1 VKLNIAL
8 KNLDLVRV
16 LRSIAVLLIAG
27 SFVGCA
33 SKEEVAQ
40 SGDEMYSIND
50 PYEDINRVTFEFNQ
64 GLDNVII
71 GPIARSYIAVVPQWG
86 RERVNDTLNNLGE
99 PVNFA
104 NSVLQLDIE
113 RAITS
118 FVRFG
123 FNSTFGIAGLFDI
136 AGEMGLE
143 RADEDFGQT
152 LSVWGFGEGPY
163 VVVPFFGPSSPRD
176 GIGMATDMLLLDP
189 FSRALRSH
197 EKYQK
202 MIARGIDQRAA
213 YNDELETLESTSI
226 DFYAAMRELYRQHRL
241 DKIRN
246 GDVAPGIPIPSI
258 TFDDSYD
265 QEISQASSS
274 DSKSSE

>member
-1 VKLNIAL
+1 MNLNIAP
-8 KNLDLVRV
+8 KIHIVKIV
-16 LRSIAVLLIAG
+16 RSITVLLVVG
-27 SFVGCA
+27 SFAGCA
-33 SKEEVAQ
+33 SKEETIQ
-40 SGDEMYSIND
+40 SESDGYSVND
-50 PYEDINRVTFEFNQ
+50 PYENINRVTFKFNQ
-64 GLDNVII
+64 GLDDVVI
-71 GPIARSYIAVVPQWG
+71 GPIAEGYIAVVPQWG

-113 RAITS
+113 RAIAS

-123 FNSTFGIAGLFDI
+123 FNTTFGIAGIFDI

-152 LSVWGFGEGPY
+152 VSVWGFGEGPY
-163 VVVPFFGPSSPRD
+163 VVLPFFGPSSPRD
-176 GIGMATDMLLLDP
+176 GIGMAADMLLLDP

-197 EKYQK
+197 ERYQR
-202 MIARGIDQRAA
+202 MIARGIDQRAL
-213 YNDELETLESTSI
+213 YNDELETLKSTSI

-258 TFDDSYD
+258 TFDDSSG
-265 QEISQASSS
+265 QEVSQASSS
-274 DSKSSE
+274 DTKSTE

>member
-1 VKLNIAL
+1 MKLNIAP
-8 KNLDLVRV
+8 KNNIARI
-16 LRSIAVLLIAG
+16 LRGITVLLLVG

-33 SKEEVAQ
+33 STEETIQ
-40 SGDEMYSIND
+40 GENDSYSVND
-50 PYEDINRVTFEFNQ
+50 PYENFNRMTFQLNQ

-71 GPIARSYIAVVPQWG
+71 GPIARGYIAVVPLWG
-86 RERVNDTLNNLGE
+86 RERVNDALNNLGE
-99 PVNFA
+99 PVNFF

-113 RAITS
+113 RAIAS

-163 VVVPFFGPSSPRD
+163 VVLPFFGPSSPRD
-176 GIGMATDMLLLDP
+176 GIGMAADMLLLDP

-197 EKYQK
+197 ERYQR
-202 MIARGIDQRAA
+202 MIARGIDQRSA

-258 TFDDSYD
+258 TFDDSSD
-265 QEISQASSS
+265 QEISQVSSS
-274 DSKSSE
+274 DAKSAE

>member
-1 VKLNIAL
+1 MKLNIAP
-8 KNLDLVRV
+8 KNNIARI
-16 LRSIAVLLIAG
+16 LRGITVLLLVG

-33 SKEEVAQ
+33 STEETIQ
-40 SGDEMYSIND
+40 GENDSYSVND
-50 PYEDINRVTFEFNQ
+50 PYENFNRMTFQLNQ

-71 GPIARSYIAVVPQWG
+71 GPIARGYIAVVPQWG
-86 RERVNDTLNNLGE
+86 RERVNDALNNLGE

-113 RAITS
+113 RAIAS

-163 VVVPFFGPSSPRD
+163 VVLPFFGPSSPRD
-176 GIGMATDMLLLDP
+176 GIGMAADMLLLDP

-197 EKYQK
+197 ERYQR
-202 MIARGIDQRAA
+202 MIARGIDQRSA

-258 TFDDSYD
+258 TFDDSSD
-265 QEISQASSS
+265 QEISQVSSS
-274 DSKSSE
+274 DAKSAE

>member
-1 VKLNIAL
+1 MNLNIAP
-8 KNLDLVRV
+8 KIHIVKI
-16 LRSIAVLLIAG
+16 LRSITVLLVVG
-27 SFVGCA
+27 SFAGCA
-33 SKEEVAQ
+33 SKEETIQ
-40 SGDEMYSIND
+40 SESDGYSVND
-50 PYEDINRVTFEFNQ
+50 PYENINRVTFKFNQ
-64 GLDNVII
+64 GLDDVVI
-71 GPIARSYIAVVPQWG
+71 GPIAEGYIAVVPQWG

-113 RAITS
+113 RAIAS

-123 FNSTFGIAGLFDI
+123 FNTTFGIAGIFDI

-163 VVVPFFGPSSPRD
+163 VVLPFFGPSSPRD
-176 GIGMATDMLLLDP
+176 GIGMAADMLLLDP

-197 EKYQK
+197 ERYQR
-202 MIARGIDQRAA
+202 MIARGIDQRAL
-213 YNDELETLESTSI
+213 YNDELETLKSTSI

-258 TFDDSYD
+258 TFDDSSG
-265 QEISQASSS
+265 QEVSQASSS
-274 DSKSSE
+274 DTKSTE

>member
-1 VKLNIAL
+1 MKLNIAPKNSL
-8 KNLDLVRV
+8 KLV
-16 LRSIAVLLIAG
+16 LRCIAVFLVVG
-27 SFVGCA
+27 SLVGCT
-33 SKEEVAQ
+33 SREETAQ
-40 SGDEMYSIND
+40 SENDSYSFND
-50 PYEDINRVTFEFNQ
+50 PYENINRVTFQFNQ
-64 GLDNVII
+64 GLDEVII
-71 GPIARSYIAVVPQWG
+71 GPIARGYIALVPNWG
-86 RERVNDTLNNLGE
+86 RERVNDALNNLGE

-113 RAITS
+113 RAIAS

-143 RADEDFGQT
+143 RTDEDFGQT

-163 VVVPFFGPSSPRD
+163 VVLPFFGPSSPRD
-176 GIGMATDMLLLDP
+176 GIGMAADMLLLDP

-197 EKYQK
+197 ERYQR
-202 MIARGIDQRAA
+202 MIARGIDQRSA

-246 GDVAPGIPIPSI
+246 GDIAPGIPIPSI
-258 TFDDSYD
+258 TFDESSD
-265 QEISQASSS
+265 QEISQNSSS
-274 DSKSSE
+274 NSKSVE

>member
-1 VKLNIAL
+1 VKLNIAP
-8 KNLDLVRV
+8 KNNIARI
-16 LRSIAVLLIAG
+16 LRGITVLLLVG

-33 SKEEVAQ
+33 STEETIQ
-40 SGDEMYSIND
+40 GENDSYSVND
-50 PYEDINRVTFEFNQ
+50 PYENFNRMTFQLNQ

-71 GPIARSYIAVVPQWG
+71 GPIARGYIAVVPQWG
-86 RERVNDTLNNLGE
+86 RERVNDALNNLGE

-113 RAITS
+113 RAIAS

-163 VVVPFFGPSSPRD
+163 VVLPFFGPSSPRD
-176 GIGMATDMLLLDP
+176 GIGMAADMLLLDP

-197 EKYQK
+197 ERYQR
-202 MIARGIDQRAA
+202 MIARGIDQRSA

-258 TFDDSYD
+258 TFDDSSD
-265 QEISQASSS
+265 QEISQVSSS
-274 DSKSSE
+274 DAKSAE

>member
-1 VKLNIAL
+1 MKLNIAP
-8 KNLDLVRV
+8 KNNIARI
-16 LRSIAVLLIAG
+16 LRGITVLLLVG

-33 SKEEVAQ
+33 STEETIQ
-40 SGDEMYSIND
+40 GENDSYSVND
-50 PYEDINRVTFEFNQ
+50 PYENFNRMTFQLNQ

-71 GPIARSYIAVVPQWG
+71 GPIARGYIAVVPQWG
-86 RERVNDTLNNLGE
+86 RERVNDALNNLGE

-113 RAITS
+113 RAIAS

-123 FNSTFGIAGLFDI
+123 FDSTFGIAGLFDI

-163 VVVPFFGPSSPRD
+163 VVLPFFGPSSPRD
-176 GIGMATDMLLLDP
+176 GIGMAADMLLLDP

-197 EKYQK
+197 ERYQR
-202 MIARGIDQRAA
+202 MIARGIDQRSA

-258 TFDDSYD
+258 TFDDSSD
-265 QEISQASSS
+265 QEISQVSSS
-274 DSKSSE
+274 DAKSAE